1 MSLTADYF
9 VACEAHAEHL
19 GRHSLIN
26 VFDAVHFPGFP
37 SHLPKC
43 CLVARLRGDP
53 GEYTGRLRFIASS
66 TEEDVVPPLP
76 EVHLKVEDG
85 LRPSAFMVF
94 ELAGLPLPREGFYTF
109 ALEMGESRAA
119 DCEILARQIP
129 GSG

>member
-9 VACEAHAEHL
+9 LVCEAHAEHL

-26 VFDAVHFPGFP
+26 VQDSVHCPGFP

-53 GEYTGRLRFIASS
+53 GEYTGRLRFMASS

-76 EVHLKVEDG
+76 EVQLKVEEG
-85 LRPSAFMVF
+85 MRPSAYMVF
-94 ELAGLPLPREGFYTF
+94 ELAGLPLPHEGFYTF
-109 ALEMGESRAA
+109 VLELGGGRVA
-119 DCEILARQIP
+119 DCEILARQFP